1 MQDYL
6 QGFVSSAVVSQ
17 TAVLHQTLL
26 KTLQEDAWQGSKK
39 LYYSS
44 REAVKIH
51 KADPSECLCDTMA
64 SCAGYSHIMFKHD
77 HLS

>member
-1 MQDYL
+1 MLDYP
-6 QGFVSSAVVSQ
+6 QGFVSSAAASE

-26 KTLQEDAWQGSKK
+26 KMLQENIWQGSKK

-64 SCAGYSHIMFKHD
+64 SCAGYSHIMFKYD
-77 HLS
+77 HLA